1 MSFKEAISLISAWPR
16 DRNVPRLMKDVYK
29 RSNKD
34 DRIDIVRATE
44 SLYAAAGS
52 DEDIELIQKYWN

>member
-44 SLYAAAGS
+44 YLYAAAG
-52 DEDIELIQKYWN
+52 